1 MSIIEIYTTQY
12 CPYCTRAKMLF
23 KQKNIPFKE
32 LAIDT
37 NRGLRKIMQDRS
49 GGHTVPQIFIDD
61 QHIGGCDDLFSLE
74 RKGQLDPLLST

>member
-1 MSIIEIYTTQY
+1 
-12 CPYCTRAKMLF
+12 
-23 KQKNIPFKE
+23 
-32 LAIDT
+32 
-37 NRGLRKIMQDRS
+37 MQDRS